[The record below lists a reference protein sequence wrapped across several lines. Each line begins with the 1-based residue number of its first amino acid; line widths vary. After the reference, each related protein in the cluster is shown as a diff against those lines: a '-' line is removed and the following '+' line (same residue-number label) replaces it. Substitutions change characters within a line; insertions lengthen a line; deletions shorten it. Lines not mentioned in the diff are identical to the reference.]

1 MSDPFRLP
9 HRALSVLN
17 GAIGGR
23 LDAAGVGLPTT
34 AHAYPGGPPW
44 TNAAVAATVHAQ
56 GHRELCVMVHG
67 LMGDD
72 RAWRAAD
79 HDLGLGLA
87 RACGVLPV
95 YVRYNSGLDLRS
107 CARRVDGWLR
117 GLDARLDPD
126 VRINVVAHSLG
137 GLVSLLATSQQD
149 ARWRDRV
156 ARLVLLGVPH
166 RGAPLARAAAWT
178 EQNLSARE
186 SGWARL
192 LSELWLLRAE
202 SIADLAQGLERV
214 DVRLPDGSRTF
225 VAAGVLAAPP
235 NTQSDRTD
243 RTARAAQSAALAGLT
258 RTLGDALVDLDSATR
273 TFGDAH
279 VEVFGH
285 TGHQRLMHAPQ
296 VEAAIVRWWGDGGSV
311 AET

>member
-1 MSDPFRLP
+1 MSDPFHLP
-9 HRALSVLN
+9 RRALSVLN

-44 TNAAVAATVHAQ
+44 AHAAIAATVHGQ

-72 RAWRAAD
+72 RAWRAAE

-87 RACGVLPV
+87 RARGVLPV

-117 GLDARLDPD
+117 GLDAQLDPD
-126 VRINVVAHSLG
+126 VRVNVVAHSLG
-137 GLVSLLATSQQD
+137 GLVSLLAMSQQD

-156 ARLVLLGVPH
+156 ARVVLLGVPH

-178 EQNLSARE
+178 EQSLNARE
-186 SGWARL
+186 QGWARL
-192 LSELWLLRAE
+192 LSEVWLLRAE
-202 SIADLAQGLERV
+202 SIADLAQGLDQV
-214 DVRLPDGSRTF
+214 DVRLPHGSRTF
-225 VAAGVLAAPP
+225 VAAGVLASPP
-235 NTQSDRTD
+235 NVQPD
-243 RTARAAQSAALAGLT
+243 RTARTTQSAALAGLT
-258 RTLGDALVDLDSATR
+258 ETLGDALVDLDSATR

-296 VEAAIVRWWGDGGSV
+296 VEAAVVRWWSDDRSAV
-311 AET
+311 ST